1 MPWTE
6 ESVMSLRK
14 EFILGACQEKANV
27 SQLCRRYGISRP
39 TGYKWLHRYQEDGE
53 AGLKDLSRR
62 PHHSPNRTGHEM
74 EQAIVQLRLQYPMR
88 GAHVLRRMLQNRDY
102 QKVPGKSTVAAI
114 LKRHN
119 LIGTDEALKHK
130 AYVRFEHKQPNEL
143 WQMDFKGHIAT
154 NRGRCHPLTLLD
166 DHSRFALG
174 LRACSNEG
182 AETVKDHLSA
192 IFRRYGMPR
201 RILVDNGPPWG
212 HDLDHVLT
220 PMTVWLMLLGTGVS
234 HSRPYHPQTQGKI
247 ERFHRTLKAELLQG
261 STFADL
267 QDCQKAFDQWRDHYN
282 LERPHRA
289 LDLNTPASRYQVSP
303 REFPEILPPIEY
315 DPDDQ
320 VRKVDI
326 SGRISFQGR
335 PFRVGKA
342 FHHRPVALRPDS
354 QDGVWNVFFSI
365 HHIGSLDLTKTTSD
379 TTNV

>member
-6 ESVMSLRK
+6 VSVMSLRK
-14 EFILGACQEKANV
+14 EFILQACQEKANV
-27 SQLCRRYGISRP
+27 SQLCHRYYISRP

-62 PHHSPNRTGHEM
+62 PHHSPNRTSREM
-74 EQAIVQLRLQYPMR
+74 EQAIVHLRLQHPMR
-88 GAHVLRRMLQNRDY
+88 GAHVLRRMLQDRGY

-114 LKRHN
+114 LKRQN
-119 LIGTDEALKHK
+119 LIGPDEALKHK

-174 LRACSNEG
+174 LRACPNEG
-182 AETVKDHLSA
+182 TETVKGHLSA

-212 HDLDHVLT
+212 HDLDHVFT
-220 PMTVWLMLLGTGVS
+220 PMTVWLMLLGIGVS

-261 STFADL
+261 RTFADL
-267 QDCQKAFDQWRDHYN
+267 QDCQKAFDQWRDQYN

-303 REFPEILPPIEY
+303 REFPEILPPLEY
-315 DPDDQ
+315 NPDDQ

-326 SGRISFQGR
+326 NGRISFQGR

-342 FHHRPVALRPDS
+342 FHHMPVALRPDS
-354 QDGVWNVFFSI
+354 EDGVWNVFFSI
-365 HHIGSLDLTKTTSD
+365 HHIRSLDLTKTTLD
-379 TTNV
+379 TPDV